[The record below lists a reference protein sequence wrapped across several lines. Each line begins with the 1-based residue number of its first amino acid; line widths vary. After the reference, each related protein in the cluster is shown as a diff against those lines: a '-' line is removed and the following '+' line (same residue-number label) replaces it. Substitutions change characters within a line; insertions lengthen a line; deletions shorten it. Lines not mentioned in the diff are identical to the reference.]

1 MLRADESCRVRP
13 ASGTPVMQ
21 ASLHALSSERRTE
34 PRFRSDEAGRITVDE
49 HTEIACLVHDFSL
62 SGVKIT
68 LPDANLVPSTFLLA
82 APPLDGVKVCS
93 IVWRTDEMIGA
104 QFR

>member
-1 MLRADESCRVRP
+1 M
-13 ASGTPVMQ
+13 
-21 ASLHALSSERRTE
+21 
-34 PRFRSDEAGRITVDE
+34 TVDE

-62 SGVKIT
+62 GGVKIT
-68 LPDANLVPSTFLLA
+68 LPDAALVPTTFLLT